1 MGAFGPPRFS
11 PLLRGRWG
19 WPRRTGSVFLSPLD
33 CGSPIPAPS
42 LLSLQEEADSVGRTM
57 GGQGVGSKDGQ
68 GGRRG
73 EMSWHLWGGSGI
85 SAMTLQRLGAVQ
97 MLPWEIVRLRLAK
110 QAQVLG

>member
-1 MGAFGPPRFS
+1 M
-11 PLLRGRWG
+11 
-19 WPRRTGSVFLSPLD
+19 
-33 CGSPIPAPS
+33 
-42 LLSLQEEADSVGRTM
+42 
-57 GGQGVGSKDGQ
+57 GSKDGQ

-97 MLPWEIVRLRLAK
+97 MLPWEIVCLRLAK